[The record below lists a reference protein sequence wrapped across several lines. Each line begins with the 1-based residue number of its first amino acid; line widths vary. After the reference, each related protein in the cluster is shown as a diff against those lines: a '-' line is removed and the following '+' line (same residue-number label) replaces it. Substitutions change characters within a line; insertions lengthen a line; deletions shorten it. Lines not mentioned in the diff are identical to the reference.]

1 MTHGLKMTRRLQQSI
16 IAFTV
21 LFLTA
26 TPCPAPAGYL
36 YNKNYIVAH
45 GQGQDILC
53 DPYVVQKNDW
63 VIKLFARRGQIAE
76 QDFPE
81 FLTIFKRLNPH
92 VADVDKILPGQ
103 HILIPLKKLE
113 NESLPG
119 QSSGIVTIPFVAIS
133 RLPDFIKKDAIPYTV
148 KPGDN
153 VSAIIAAGYG
163 KFGTAPYNKGVE
175 LFKLINPEITDLNR
189 IYPGQD
195 IHIPDPGLQDKA
207 WYADLFDASGQ
218 INTDIDVKALLTPK
232 GLPKADAP
240 DNKSVSAPSPDTA
253 VAQLEQ
259 PEEKPPVMRPTA
271 PIPHDPNRSSLKKA
285 AAALNA
291 KFLDKGTYYFPGQ
304 GKQDFKIDLSRYP
317 VMQLNDGTRILFCE
331 KDDFSVSDKNVMMS
345 FWKNL
350 KILPLPF
357 QSTFEQIISTI
368 FASDDKYDL
377 KNHLRFDD
385 HGAVVD
391 IKARWVIRSSPS
403 ASGQNKA
410 VTCIFLRDNADLP
423 VPDSLTRYLQD
434 CGVMIR
440 EIDKEGDGISAP
452 DPNTLS
458 AVQESQNAVI
468 SLQNSLNGIVDDLIT
483 AVDCHYS
490 EKINISFPYAGI
502 QVNALSNLISTPKG
516 RQLLVDYGDLYG
528 DALTAIRK
536 TGLYIVQLGGI
547 KDWQTALKSIFNAL
561 NFSFT
566 EHLDFKPVVRSGNEY
581 IDIHI
586 PGLVVDAEAQE
597 KFLITQALFRS
608 SFAQFLAQSGYHVIF
623 VSNGGTASG
632 SEDHASSPSGG
643 PATD

>member
-1 MTHGLKMTRRLQQSI
+1 MTHSLKMIRKLLQSI

-26 TPCPAPAGYL
+26 TFCPAPAGYL
-36 YNKNYIVAH
+36 YNKNYIVRQD
-45 GQGQDILC
+45 QGQDILC
-53 DPYVVQKNDW
+53 DPYTVQKNDW

-81 FLTIFKRLNPH
+81 FLSIFERLNPH

-119 QSSGIVTIPFVAIS
+119 QSSGVVTIPFVAIS

-153 VSAIIAAGYG
+153 VSAIIASGYG
-163 KFGTAPYNKGVE
+163 KFGTAPYNKGME

-189 IYPGQD
+189 IYPGQN
-195 IHIPDPGLQDKA
+195 IHIPDPGLQDKT

-232 GLPKADAP
+232 DLPKADAP
-240 DNKSVSAPSPDTA
+240 GHKPVSDASPHAA

-259 PEEKPPVMRPTA
+259 PEEKPPAMRPTA
-271 PIPHDPNRSSLKKA
+271 TIPHGQNRASLKKA

-291 KFLDKGTYYFPGQ
+291 KVLDKGTYYFPGQ
-304 GKQDFKIDLSRYP
+304 KKQDFKIDLSRYP
-317 VMQLNDGTRILFCE
+317 VMQLNDGSRILFCE
-331 KDDFSVSDKNVMMS
+331 KDDFSISDKNAMMS

-350 KILPLPF
+350 KIMPLPL
-357 QSTFEQIISTI
+357 QATFEQVLEAILT
-368 FASDDKYDL
+368 SDDRYEL
-377 KNHLRFDD
+377 KNRLRFDD

-403 ASGQNKA
+403 ASGQNKDIS
-410 VTCIFLRDNADLP
+410 CIFLRDNADLP

-434 CGVMIR
+434 CGIMIR
-440 EIDKEGDGISAP
+440 EIDNSGAGLSAP
-452 DPNTLS
+452 APGTPAPLL
-458 AVQESQNAVI
+458 ESQNAVI
-468 SLQNSLNGIVDDLIT
+468 SPQNSLNGIVDDLIT
-483 AVDCHYS
+483 AMGCHYS

-502 QVNALSNLISTPKG
+502 QVNALSNLISTPRG

-536 TGLYIVQLGGI
+536 TGLNIVQLGGI
-547 KDWQTALKSIFNAL
+547 KDWQTALKTIFNAL
-561 NFSFT
+561 NFPFT
-566 EHLDFKPVVRSGNEY
+566 EHLDFKPVVRSGDEY

-586 PGLVVDAEAQE
+586 PGLVVDVEAHG
-597 KFLITQALFRS
+597 KFLITQTLFRS
-608 SFAQFLAQSGYHVIF
+608 ALVQFLAQSGYHVIF
-623 VSNGGTASG
+623 VSNGGGRAPA
-632 SEDHASSPSGG
+632 SEDHAASPSGG
-643 PATD
+643 PTD

>member
-1 MTHGLKMTRRLQQSI
+1 MAHGLKMTWRLLQSI
-16 IAFTV
+16 IVFTV

-36 YNKNYIVAH
+36 YNKNYIVRQD
-45 GQGQDILC
+45 QGRDILC
-53 DPYVVQKNDW
+53 DPYTVQKNDW

-81 FLTIFKRLNPH
+81 FLSIFKRLNPH

-103 HILIPLKKLE
+103 RILIPLKKLE

-119 QSSGIVTIPFVAIS
+119 QSSGVVTIPFVAIS
-133 RLPDFIKKDAIPYTV
+133 RLPDFIKKNAIPYTV
-148 KPGDN
+148 QPGDN
-153 VSAIIAAGYG
+153 VSVIIAAGYG
-163 KFGTAPYNKGVE
+163 KFGTAPYHKGVA

-218 INTDIDVKALLTPK
+218 INTDIDVKKLLGPK
-232 GLPKADAP
+232 GLPKAEAP
-240 DNKSVSAPSPDTA
+240 DTESLIAPPTEP
-253 VAQLEQ
+253 VAGRLEQ
-259 PEEKPPVMRPTA
+259 PEETRSAALPTA
-271 PIPHDPNRSSLKKA
+271 PIPHAPNRSSLKKA

-291 KFLDKGTYYFPGQ
+291 KVLDTGTYYFPGQ
-304 GKQDFKIDLSRYP
+304 GKQDFKIDLYRYP
-317 VMQLNDGTRILFCE
+317 VMQLNDGSRILFCE
-331 KDDFSVSDKNVMMS
+331 KDDFSVSDKNAMMS
-345 FWKNL
+345 FWKDL

-357 QSTFEQIISTI
+357 QSTLEQILSTI

-377 KNHLRFDD
+377 KNHLRFND

-391 IKARWVIRSSPS
+391 IKARWIVRSGPS
-403 ASGQNKA
+403 ASGQDKA

-423 VPDSLTRYLQD
+423 VPDSLARYLQD
-434 CGVMIR
+434 CGVTIR
-440 EIDKEGDGISAP
+440 EIDKDGAR
-452 DPNTLS
+452 LS
-458 AVQESQNAVI
+458 AQGPDAPAFLKESQPAVI

-483 AVDCHYS
+483 ATDCHYS

-536 TGLYIVQLGGI
+536 TGLNIVQLGGI
-547 KDWQTALKSIFNAL
+547 KDWQTALKTIFNAL
-561 NFSFT
+561 NFSSA
-566 EHLDFKPVVRSGNEY
+566 EHLNFKPVVRSDNEY

-586 PGLVVDAEAQE
+586 PGLVVEAEAQE
-597 KFLITQALFRS
+597 KFLITPALFRS
-608 SFAQFLAQSGYHVIF
+608 ALAQFLARSGYQVLF
-623 VSNGGTASG
+623 VSNGKTASA
-632 SEDHASSPSGG
+632 SEDHAASPSGV